1 MEVTTLNEI
10 ISGSSMVL
18 SALLGFWIKNSFEK
32 EQLSQKAISQKI
44 VTEVLAPLLDSLYV
58 HNRYTP
64 EKQVSLI
71 LEIVHLHRE
80 LIPSDVLECIN
91 SFLQNPEDHNQKDKL
106 LLVAESYFNY
116 YRKQIGYPYEPKKIC
131 ENYIPTKSRN
141 AILWTLWGIFSLVIF
156 CGTAFIIV
164 FASIQGI
171 DELPSWTFLF
181 VLAFLFNLPF
191 LIPSRK

>member
-1 MEVTTLNEI
+1 MEVTTINQL
-10 ISGSSMVL
+10 ISAGSMIFSTW
-18 SALLGFWIKNSFEK
+18 LGFQVKNSFEK

-44 VTEVLAPLLDSLYV
+44 VTEVLAPLLDALYL
-58 HNRYTP
+58 HNQYTP
-64 EKQVSLI
+64 GKQVSLI

-116 YRKQIGYPYEPKKIC
+116 YRKQIGYPYVPNKIR

-141 AILWTLWGIFSLVIF
+141 AILWTLLGIFSLIIG
-156 CGTAFIIV
+156 CGTAFIII
-164 FASIQGI
+164 FASIHGI
-171 DELPSWTFLF
+171 DELPSWAFLF
-181 VLAFLFNLPF
+181 ILAFLFNLPF